1 MSRTALSS
9 PFLVGFDAV
18 ERAIERVAKSGDG
31 YPPYNIERLEP
42 ADGEEAR
49 LRITVAVAG
58 FAPDELS
65 VIVEKGHLVVRGA
78 RAPEDEDRTF
88 LHRGIAARQFTR
100 SFVLADGWEAGEA
113 SLRNG
118 LLMIDISR
126 PVIEEPVRRI
136 AIAVGDGA

>member
-1 MSRTALSS
+1 MSRTVLSS

-42 ADGEEAR
+42 GSGEEAR

-58 FAPDELS
+58 FSADELS

-78 RAPEDEDRTF
+78 RGAEDEDRVF

-100 SFVLADGWEAGEA
+100 SFMLAEGWQADAARLGQ
-113 SLRNG
+113 G
-118 LLMIDISR
+118 LLT
-126 PVIEEPVRRI
+126 IEVARLSVEDEVKRI
-136 AIAVGDGA
+136 AITVGE

>member
-1 MSRTALSS
+1 MSRTVLSS

-18 ERAIERVAKSGDG
+18 EKAIERVAKSGDG

-42 ADGEEAR
+42 DAAEEAR

-58 FAPDELS
+58 FAPDELN
-65 VIVEKGHLVVRGA
+65 VVAEKGHLVVRGQRGA
-78 RAPEDEDRTF
+78 EDEGRVF

-113 SLRNG
+113 QLRNG
-118 LLMIDISR
+118 LLTIDVFR
-126 PVIEEPVRRI
+126 PRIEEPVRRI
-136 AIAVGDGA
+136 AIQVAE